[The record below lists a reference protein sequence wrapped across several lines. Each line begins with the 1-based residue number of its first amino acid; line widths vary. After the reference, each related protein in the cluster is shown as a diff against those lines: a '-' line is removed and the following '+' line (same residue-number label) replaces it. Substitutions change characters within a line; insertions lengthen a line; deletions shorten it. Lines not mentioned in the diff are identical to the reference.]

1 MYNDWW
7 KKNDF
12 YLKIKFSTNSLFIKC
27 VYCVG
32 KCPFFKSLLFLHTL
46 TFKIPKRSFINSCT
60 IYLETGIPTHTHTQN
75 HQHTSSTSCNSGC
88 KTGFEQYRHITLNK
102 SLFILLILLC
112 SSNDF

>member
-7 KKNDF
+7 KNDF

-46 TFKIPKRSFINSCT
+46 TFKIPKRSFINNCT
-60 IYLETGIPTHTHTQN
+60 IYLETGTPTHTLHRTTNTQAVP
-75 HQHTSSTSCNSGC
+75 HA
-88 KTGFEQYRHITLNK
+88 TLVVK
-102 SLFILLILLC
+102 RD
-112 SSNDF
+112 SNNIGI